1 MRGSAGRADARNV
14 GVRRLTGA
22 FRGANAGRCARAFT
36 LIELLVVIAIIAILA
51 ALLLPAL
58 GRAKGRAGG
67 AACMNNLK
75 QLQLAFR
82 LYTDD
87 HGSMPLNDLTWTSSG
102 YASLPGS
109 WVLGHART
117 DIATNTIVLGT
128 LYPYANSLPAYLC
141 PSDKSTILATVPPL
155 KRKRLRSYA
164 MEITDNSRSIAGGPC
179 PRADGRSIRST
190 PMRTTGRIHA
200 GWCANSP
207 GFMRSSCPTPRSS
220 GEEWRH
226 ARARGFLA
234 CCGALLPRLKGG
246 PHRSRGHRPR
256 NGCPRMSQRPERADT
271 MPEPTPPATVW
282 PALSGR
288 RDRGRGPWALPT
300 ATMGQAFGLA
310 SGTPS
315 VTEGNEGIP

>member
-1 MRGSAGRADARNV
+1 
-14 GVRRLTGA
+14 LTGA
-22 FRGANAGRCARAFT
+22 FRGANARRCARAFT

-128 LYPYANSLPAYLC
+128 LYPYVNSVPVYLC
-141 PSDKSTILATVPPL
+141 PSDKATVPATVPPL
-155 KRKRLRSYA
+155 KRKRLRGYA
-164 MEITDNSRSIAGGPC
+164 MEITYNWTL
-179 PRADGRSIRST
+179 DGQRCEV
-190 PMRTTGRIHA
+190 A
-200 GWCANSP
+200 GWDLEGREAAVSRP
-207 GFMRSSCPTPRSS
+207 AESFGFIDVTSDSIDSGAFAYLVDYEPNPRDPDTAYGFTRWGHLPADRHGGVGVLSYLDGHASIHRWRS
-220 GEEWRH
+220 
-226 ARARGFLA
+226 
-234 CCGALLPRLKGG
+234 LPK
-246 PHRSRGHRPR
+246 
-256 NGCPRMSQRPERADT
+256 
-271 MPEPTPPATVW
+271 
-282 PALSGR
+282 SGR
-288 RDRGRGPWALPT
+288 PVNSEYTDANDREDSRWLVRQLAWFYEVVLPNYPE
-300 ATMGQAFGLA
+300 FR
-310 SGTPS
+310 
-315 VTEGNEGIP
+315 